1 VAGRRGRELRR
12 VQRPASVR
20 GWQAL
25 KLLKSTAKV
34 GAATIVSRVL
44 GFIRDIV
51 LARYFGASGATDA
64 FFLAFKIPNFMRRL
78 FAEGSFSLAFV
89 PVLSEVRASGDRR
102 ALKDL
107 IDHVAGTLA
116 GILLAL
122 TAVGVVAAPAVLA
135 IFAPGWLI
143 EERPEFWLSASMLRI
158 TFPYILLIS
167 LTALAG
173 GILNT
178 FDRFLVPALT
188 PVLLNLSLIAAAVL
202 LSVRMEVPVMALA
215 WGVFIAGVVQL
226 AVQVPALLRLGL
238 LPRPRWGWRH
248 SGVRRILR
256 LMIPTLIGSSVA
268 QINLMLD
275 VVIAT
280 FLVSGSVSWLYY
292 SDRLLEFPLGVFG
305 VALSTVILPNLS
317 RKFALQDPH
326 AFSATLDWALR
337 LALIITLPAALGLA
351 VLAAPILVT
360 LFQYEAFRMSDV
372 DMSSL
377 SLAAYAFG
385 LPAFIAVK
393 VLAPG
398 FYARQDT
405 KTPVRIAIIAMVS
418 NMVLNLL
425 FVVSLSAADFRGP
438 HMGLALAS
446 SAAAY
451 INAGLLYRMLRRQQ
465 AYTPEPGWGRVALA
479 VACGS
484 VAMVAALLWQFGELA
499 GWAAASAP
507 ERSLR
512 LLALIGFGAFVY
524 AVGTLAGG
532 LRLRHLEKGAS

>member
-1 VAGRRGRELRR
+1 L
-12 VQRPASVR
+12 Q
-20 GWQAL
+20 
-25 KLLKSTAKV
+25 LLKSTAKV
-34 GAATIVSRVL
+34 GAATITSRVL
-44 GFIRDIV
+44 GFIRDMV
-51 LARYFGASGATDA
+51 LARYFGASGETDA

-89 PVLSEVRASGDRR
+89 PVLSEVRASGDQR

-107 IDHVAGTLA
+107 VDHVAGTLA
-116 GILLAL
+116 GILLVI
-122 TAVGVVAAPAVLA
+122 TAVGILAAPVVLA
-135 IFAPGWLI
+135 IFAPGWAI
-143 EERPEFWLSASMLRI
+143 EGRAEFGLSAEMLRI

-202 LSVRMEVPVMALA
+202 LSARLEVPVMALA
-215 WGVFIAGVVQL
+215 WGVFAAGVVQL

-248 SGVRRILR
+248 SGVRKILH

-268 QINLMLD
+268 QINLLLD
-275 VVIAT
+275 TVIAT
-280 FLVSGSVSWLYY
+280 FLISGSVSWLYY

-317 RKFALQDPH
+317 LKFARQNPEG
-326 AFSATLDWALR
+326 FSATLDWALR

-351 VLAAPILVT
+351 VLASPILVT
-360 LFQYEAFRMSDV
+360 LFQYEAFQMSDV
-372 DMSSL
+372 DMSALSL
-377 SLAAYAFG
+377 SAYAVG

-405 KTPVRIAIIAMVS
+405 RTPVKIAITAMVS
-418 NMVLNLL
+418 NMLLNLL
-425 FVVSLSAADFRGP
+425 FVVSLTFAGFRGP

-446 SAAAY
+446 SVAAY
-451 INAGLLYRMLRRQQ
+451 INAGLLYRSLRRQG
-465 AYTPEPGWGRVALA
+465 AYRPEAGWLRVLLA
-479 VACGS
+479 VGVGCL
-484 VAMVAALLWQFGELA
+484 AMVAVLAWLIDPPDQWA
-499 GWAAASAP
+499 GWSAAS
-507 ERSLR
+507 RSYR
-512 LLALIGFGAFVY
+512 LAFLIVLGAVVY
-524 AVGTLAGG
+524 MIATLAGG

>member
-1 VAGRRGRELRR
+1 M
-12 VQRPASVR
+12 Q
-20 GWQAL
+20 
-25 KLLKSTAKV
+25 LLKSTLKV
-34 GAATIVSRVL
+34 GAATITSRVL
-44 GFIRDIV
+44 GFIRDMV
-51 LARYFGASGATDA
+51 MARYFGASGATDA

-89 PVLSEVRASGDRR
+89 PVLSEVRAGGDPR

-107 IDHVAGTLA
+107 VDHVAGTLA
-116 GILLAL
+116 GILLVL
-122 TAVGVVAAPAVLA
+122 TAVGVLAAPLFVA
-135 IFAPGWLI
+135 IFAPGWALDG
-143 EERPEFWLSASMLRI
+143 RPEFALSAEMLRI

-188 PVLLNLSLIAAAVL
+188 PALLNISLIAATIL
-202 LSVRMEVPVMALA
+202 LSGRMELPVKALA
-215 WGVFIAGVVQL
+215 WGVLAAGIAQL
-226 AVQVPALLRLGL
+226 AVQLPALLRIGL

-248 SGVRRILR
+248 SGVRKILK

-268 QINLMLD
+268 QVNLLLD
-275 VVIAT
+275 TVIAT

-317 RKFALQDPH
+317 RKFAQQNPH
-326 AFSATLDWALR
+326 GFSATLDWSLR

-351 VLAAPILVT
+351 LLASPILVT
-360 LFQYEAFRMSDV
+360 LFQYDAFTVSDV

-377 SLAAYAFG
+377 SLSAYALG

-405 KTPVRIAIIAMVS
+405 KTPVRIAITSMVS

-425 FVVSLSAADFRGP
+425 FVAALLGIGFRGP
-438 HMGLALAS
+438 HTGLALAS

-451 INAGLLYRMLRRQQ
+451 INAGLLYRMLRRGGVYQ
-465 AYTPEPGWGRVALA
+465 PEAGWSRVLLA
-479 VACGS
+479 V
-484 VAMVAALLWQFGELA
+484 VAACLAMALVLVWLSPDLLHWA
-499 GWAAASAP
+499 GAAARARTRWLVS
-507 ERSLR
+507 
-512 LLALIGFGAFVY
+512 LIGLGALVY
-524 AVGTLAGG
+524 AVALLAAG
-532 LRLRHLEKGAS
+532 LRRYHIEKGSS

>member
-1 VAGRRGRELRR
+1 
-12 VQRPASVR
+12 
-20 GWQAL
+20 L

-34 GAATIVSRVL
+34 GAATITSRIL
-44 GFIRDIV
+44 GFIRDMV
-51 LARYFGASGATDA
+51 FARYFGASGETDA

-116 GILLAL
+116 GILLGI
-122 TAVGVVAAPAVLA
+122 TAAGILAAPAILA
-135 IFAPGWLI
+135 IFAPGWLL
-143 EERPEFWLSASMLRI
+143 EGREEFWLSAEMLRI

-188 PVLLNLSLIAAAVL
+188 PVLLNISLIAAAML
-202 LSVRMEVPVMALA
+202 LSGHLEVPVKALA
-215 WGVFIAGVVQL
+215 WGVLVAGIAQL
-226 AVQVPALLRLGL
+226 AIQVPALVRLDV
-238 LPRPRWGWRH
+238 LPRPRWGWKH
-248 SGVRRILR
+248 SGVRRILK

-268 QINLMLD
+268 QVNLLLD
-275 VVIAT
+275 IVIAT

-317 RKFALQDPH
+317 RKFASQNPR
-326 AFSATLDWALR
+326 AFSATLDWSLR
-337 LALIITLPAALGLA
+337 LALVITLPAALGLA
-351 VLAAPILVT
+351 VLATPILVT
-360 LFQYEAFRMSDV
+360 LFQYQAFQMSDV
-372 DMSSL
+372 EMSALSL
-377 SLAAYAFG
+377 SAYAAG

-405 KTPVRIAIIAMVS
+405 KTPVKIAITAMVS
-418 NMVLNLL
+418 NMVLNFVFVGSLL
-425 FVVSLSAADFRGP
+425 AVDFKGP
-438 HMGLALAS
+438 HTGLALAS
-446 SAAAY
+446 SVAAY
-451 INAGLLYRMLRRQQ
+451 INAGLLYHLLRKHGVYR
-465 AYTPEPGWGRVALA
+465 PEPGWGRVVLA
-479 VACGS
+479 VLAGCA
-484 VAMVAALLWQFGELA
+484 AMVAALLWQFGEVQA
-499 GWAAASAP
+499 WADAAAF
-507 ERSLR
+507 ERASR
-512 LLALIGFGAFVY
+512 LTVLILLGVVIYGMAI
-524 AVGTLAGG
+524 LLGG
-532 LRLRHLEKGAS
+532 LRPKHLEKGAS

>member
-1 VAGRRGRELRR
+1 
-12 VQRPASVR
+12 
-20 GWQAL
+20 L
-25 KLLKSTAKV
+25 KLLKSTLKV
-34 GAATIVSRVL
+34 GAATVTSRIL
-44 GFIRDIV
+44 GFIRDMV

-89 PVLSEVRASGDRR
+89 PVLSEVRAGGDRR

-107 IDHVAGTLA
+107 VDHVAGTLT
-116 GILLAL
+116 GILLML
-122 TAVGVVAAPAVLA
+122 TAIGVLAAPAVVA
-135 IFAPGWLI
+135 VFAPGWLLDG
-143 EERPEFWLSASMLRI
+143 RPEFWLATDMLRI

-188 PVLLNLSLIAAAVL
+188 PVLLNVSLIACAVL
-202 LSVRMEVPVMALA
+202 LSARMEIPVEALA
-215 WGVFIAGVVQL
+215 WGVLIAGIVQL
-226 AVQVPALLRLGL
+226 LVQIPALLRLGV

-248 SGVRRILR
+248 SGVRRILK

-268 QINLMLD
+268 QVNLLLD
-275 VVIAT
+275 LVIAT

-292 SDRLLEFPLGVFG
+292 SDRLMEFPLGVFG

-317 RKFALQDPH
+317 RKFASRDPQ

-337 LALIITLPAALGLA
+337 LALVITLPAAIGLA
-351 VLAAPILVT
+351 VLATPILVT
-360 LFQYEAFRMSDV
+360 LFQYRAFELSDV
-372 DMSSL
+372 EMSAL
-377 SLAAYAFG
+377 SLGAYAVG

-405 KTPVRIAIIAMVS
+405 RTPVRIAITAMVS
-418 NMVLNLL
+418 NMLMNFL
-425 FVVSLSAADFRGP
+425 FVGALVLMQFKGP
-438 HMGLALAS
+438 HAGLALAS

-451 INAGLLYRMLRRQQ
+451 INAGLLYRKLLAQG
-465 AYTPEPGWGRVALA
+465 AYRPEPGWGRVVLA
-479 VACGS
+479 VFAGCA
-484 VAMVAALLWQFGELA
+484 AMVALLLWQHGEVA
-499 GWAAASAP
+499 QWAAASAGA
-507 ERSLR
+507 RALR
-512 LLALIGFGAFVY
+512 LVVLIGLGAAVY
-524 AVGTLAGG
+524 TAAALAGG
-532 LRLRHLEKGAS
+532 LRYHHLEKGAS

>member
-1 VAGRRGRELRR
+1 MLLR
-12 VQRPASVR
+12 
-20 GWQAL
+20 
-25 KLLKSTAKV
+25 STAKV
-34 GAATIVSRVL
+34 GAATITSRIL
-44 GFIRDIV
+44 GFVRDIV

-89 PVLSEVRASGDRR
+89 PVLSEVRASGDPR

-107 IDHVAGTLA
+107 VDHVAGTLA

-122 TAVGVVAAPAVLA
+122 TAVGVLAAPAVTA
-135 IFAPGWLI
+135 IFAPGWAI
-143 EERPEFWLSASMLRI
+143 EGRDEFWLSAGMLRI

-202 LSVRMEVPVMALA
+202 LSGRMEVPVEALA
-215 WGVFIAGVVQL
+215 WGVLAAGILQL
-226 AVQVPALLRLGL
+226 VVQVPALLRLGL

-248 SGVRRILR
+248 SGVRKILK

-268 QINLMLD
+268 QVNLLLD
-275 VVIAT
+275 TVIAT
-280 FLVSGSVSWLYY
+280 FLVAGSVSWLYY

-317 RKFALQDPH
+317 RKFALQNPQG
-326 AFSATLDWALR
+326 FSATLDWALR
-337 LALIITLPAALGLA
+337 LALIITLPAAVGLMA
-351 VLAAPILVT
+351 LAAPILVT
-360 LFQYEAFRMSDV
+360 LFHYEAFQLEDVRMSAL
-372 DMSSL
+372 SL
-377 SLAAYAFG
+377 SAYAAG

-405 KTPVRIAIIAMVS
+405 RTPVRIAIIAMAA
-418 NMVLNLL
+418 NMVLNLV
-425 FVVSLSAADFRGP
+425 FVASLIAIDFRGQ
-438 HMGLALAS
+438 HTGLALAS

-451 INAGLLYRMLRRQQ
+451 INAGLLYRSLRRQE
-465 AYTPEPGWGRVALA
+465 AYRPEPGWGRVLLA
-479 VACGS
+479 VALGCA
-484 VAMVAALLWQFGELA
+484 AMVAALAWQHAALDA
-499 GWAAASAP
+499 WAAATAL
-507 ERSLR
+507 ERTWR
-512 LLALIGFGAFVY
+512 LSALIGLGAAVY
-524 AVGTLAGG
+524 VVATLAGG

>member
-1 VAGRRGRELRR
+1 
-12 VQRPASVR
+12 
-20 GWQAL
+20 L

-34 GAATIVSRVL
+34 GSATIASRIL
-44 GFIRDIV
+44 GFIRDMV
-51 LARYFGASGATDA
+51 FARYFGASGETDA

-89 PVLSEVRASGDRR
+89 PVLSEVRATGDRR
-102 ALKDL
+102 ALRDL
-107 IDHVAGTLA
+107 VDHVCGTLL
-116 GILLAL
+116 GILLIV
-122 TAVGVVAAPAVLA
+122 TAIGVMAAPAVLA

-143 EERPEFWLSASMLRI
+143 EGRPEFGLAADMLRI

-188 PVLLNLSLIAAAVL
+188 PALLNISLIASAVL
-202 LSVRMEVPVMALA
+202 LSERLDVPVKALA
-215 WGVFIAGVVQL
+215 WGVLIAGVVQL
-226 AVQVPALLRLGL
+226 AVQAPALARLGV

-248 SGVRRILR
+248 SGVRKILR

-268 QINLMLD
+268 QVNLLLD
-275 VVIAT
+275 LVIAT

-292 SDRLLEFPLGVFG
+292 SDRLMEFPLGVFG

-317 RKFALQDPH
+317 RKFARRNPQ
-326 AFSATLDWALR
+326 AFSHTLDWALR

-351 VLAAPILVT
+351 LLASPILIT
-360 LFQYEAFRMSDV
+360 LFQYEAFEVADVKMSA
-372 DMSSL
+372 M
-377 SLAAYAFG
+377 SLAAYAAG

-405 KTPVRIAIIAMVS
+405 KTPVKIAITAMIS
-418 NMVLNLL
+418 NMGLNLL
-425 FVVSLSAADFRGP
+425 FVGSLLAIGFAGP
-438 HMGLALAS
+438 HTGLALAS

-451 INAGLLYRMLRRQQ
+451 INAGLLYRMLRKQGV
-465 AYTPEPGWGRVALA
+465 YTPEPGWGRVGTA
-479 VACGS
+479 VVLGCL
-484 VAMVAALLWQFGELA
+484 AMV
-499 GWAAASAP
+499 
-507 ERSLR
+507 
-512 LLALIGFGAFVY
+512 LALWWQYGDLEAWVQAPALHRATKLCLLIGVGVVVY
-524 AVGTLAGG
+524 VVALLAGG
-532 LRLRHLEKGAS
+532 LRRQHLEKGAA